1 MGDQEVM
8 DTERRIV
15 LQAEEFNRIV
25 EELERPG
32 RVVDPL
38 VEAAKRVAQADAG
51 APVGTP
57 TISTP

>member
-15 LQAEEFNRIV
+15 LQADEFDRIV

-32 RVVDPL
+32 RVVTPL
-38 VEAAKRVAQADAG
+38 VAVAERAADTDL
-51 APVGTP
+51 GT
-57 TISTP
+57 